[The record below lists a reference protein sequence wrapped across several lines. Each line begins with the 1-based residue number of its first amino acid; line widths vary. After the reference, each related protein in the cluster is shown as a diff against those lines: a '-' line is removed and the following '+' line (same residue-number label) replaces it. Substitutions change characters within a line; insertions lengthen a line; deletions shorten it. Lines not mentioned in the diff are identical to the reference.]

1 MNLKDEIR
9 MLAEFIVRENGG
21 KMMFNLGETAQIVG
35 QGINSIRTYL
45 QADGI
50 TVKKVGQ
57 EKLVNALQIAEF
69 MCKNRIAPVDNT
81 SRGIVVHGNSHS
93 GTKGSTQTN
102 AQVSA

>member
-1 MNLKDEIR
+1 MSLKDEIR

-21 KMMFNLGETAQIVG
+21 KMMFNLGETALIVG

-57 EKLVNALQIAEF
+57 EKLVNAIQIAEF
-69 MCKNRIAPVDNT
+69 MCKNRIAPIDNK
-81 SRGIVVHGNSHS
+81 SRGIVIHD
-93 GTKGSTQTN
+93 
-102 AQVSA
+102 SALARATASA